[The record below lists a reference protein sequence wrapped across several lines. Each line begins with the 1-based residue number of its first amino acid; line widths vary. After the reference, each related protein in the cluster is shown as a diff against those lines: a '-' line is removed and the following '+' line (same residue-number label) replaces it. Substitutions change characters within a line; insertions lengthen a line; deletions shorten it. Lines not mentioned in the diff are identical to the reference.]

1 MADKERTILDKDS
14 IFAAEDITTEAVE
27 VEEWGGWVLIR
38 TLTGR
43 ERDRLEADLLSGRNG
58 KAGVNLDNVRAKMV
72 VATAVDD
79 EGNQLFTLGDVI
91 KLGEKSGAALSK
103 VATVAQRLAGLSAT
117 DVEEL
122 AKNSSRGPVD
132 S

>member
-1 MADKERTILDKDS
+1 MAGKERIVLGKDGILG
-14 IFAAEDITTEAVE
+14 AEDLITEAVE

-43 ERDRLEADLLSGRNG
+43 ERDRLEADILTGRNG

-79 EGNQLFTLGDVI
+79 DGKQLFTLGDVV
-91 KLGEKSGAALSK
+91 KLGEKSGTALSK
-103 VATVAQRLAGLSAT
+103 VATVAQRLAGLSTT

-122 AKNSSRGPVD
+122 AKNSSRGPAD
-132 S
+132 